1 MVSLAFATLLEIL
14 PDGANQLNFSAVVP
28 IVRPFG
34 LSKSDARKL
43 RFREAIQRDLGR
55 PVLLEKKFRLSR
67 RANHLH

>member
-1 MVSLAFATLLEIL
+1 MVSLVFATLLEIL

-43 RFREAIQRDLGR
+43 RF
-55 PVLLEKKFRLSR
+55 S
-67 RANHLH
+67 